1 MSFRA
6 DWPHAELIETARLRL
21 EPLRVEHAEE
31 MTSVLDDQSLHEYTG
46 GHPDTSGQLR
56 ARYARQVAGQSAD
69 GTQGWL
75 NWIIRDRET
84 EAVLGTVQATL
95 YDAAGGGT
103 SAEIAWVIASARQ
116 RQGYAKEAASGM
128 VGWLR
133 QRGVDVF
140 IAHVHSGHAASIA
153 VSRHLG
159 LRATDVINDGEI
171 RWTS

>member
-31 MTSVLDDQSLHEYTG
+31 MASVLDDQSLHEYTG
-46 GHPDTSGQLR
+46 GHPETLEQLR

-75 NWIIRDRET
+75 NWIICHRET

-95 YDAAGGGT
+95 YEAAGGGT

-116 RQGYAKEAASGM
+116 RQGYAKQNTGQVIVSVPGTGEVLTLKNHSSSSAVGLASDIGGTQAN
-128 VGWLR
+128 V
-133 QRGVDVF
+133 
-140 IAHVHSGHAASIA
+140 ASITIEK
-153 VSRHLG
+153 LG
-159 LRATDVINDGEI
+159 
-171 RWTS
+171 